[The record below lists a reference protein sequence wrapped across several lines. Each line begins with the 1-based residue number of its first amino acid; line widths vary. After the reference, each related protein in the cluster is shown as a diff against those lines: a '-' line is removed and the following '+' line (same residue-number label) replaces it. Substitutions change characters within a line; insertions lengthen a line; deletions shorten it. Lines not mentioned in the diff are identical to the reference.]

1 MKLMKIRR
9 IASGDIWRVNDKTRD
24 SLFLFCRIP
33 FLCRMNRKHHYR
45 FGFGILFMIL
55 SILPVSTADAQNK
68 GDVLMPYLS
77 YAGHRPGADLA
88 DRFGNNFSLGL
99 GLDWLTAKSNWI
111 IGLNANF
118 LFGNSVK
125 SDVLAS
131 LRTDAG
137 FIIGNNR
144 LPADIALRQRG
155 WLLQA
160 EIGKH
165 FPLNAENP
173 RSGIRITISPGLLQH
188 NIRIQDDP
196 QQAVPQ
202 LLGDYKKGYD
212 RLTNGFSLT
221 EFIGYQLL
229 SENRRMNFFLGL
241 EFTQAFT
248 QNRRDFDFVTR
259 TKDET
264 RRTDLLYGIRL
275 GWIIPFYVGSA
286 GGDIYY

>member
-1 MKLMKIRR
+1 MIKKWLCPF
-9 IASGDIWRVNDKTRD
+9 
-24 SLFLFCRIP
+24 FLGLL
-33 FLCRMNRKHHYR
+33 LCQ
-45 FGFGILFMIL
+45 L
-55 SILPVSTADAQNK
+55 VSAQQNSTYAQNK

-77 YAGHRPGADLA
+77 YAVHRPGGDLA

-99 GLDWLTAKSNWI
+99 GLDWMTAKSNWI
-111 IGLNANF
+111 FGLNANF

-125 SDVLAS
+125 SDVLAG

-144 LPADIALRQRG
+144 LPADITLRQRG
-155 WLLQA
+155 WLLHA
-160 EIGKH
+160 EFGKH

-173 RSGIRITISPGLLQH
+173 RSGIRITLSPGLFQH
-188 NIRIQDDP
+188 RIRIQDDP

-212 RLTNGFSLT
+212 RLTNGFSIT

-229 SENRRMNFFLGL
+229 SENKRINFFLGL

-259 TKDET
+259 SKDEV
-264 RRTDLLYGIRL
+264 RRMELLSGIRL
-275 GWIIPFYVGSA
+275 GWIIPFYVGSG

>member
-1 MKLMKIRR
+1 MIKQEI
-9 IASGDIWRVNDKTRD
+9 SF
-24 SLFLFCRIP
+24 SSSSRIP
-33 FLCRMNRKHHYR
+33 FLCSMKRNR
-45 FGFGILFMIL
+45 FCGTGFGLLVMTLILLQGGIAF
-55 SILPVSTADAQNK
+55 AQNK

-77 YAGHRPGADLA
+77 YAGHRPGADLEA
-88 DRFGNNFSLGL
+88 RFGNNFSLGL

-111 IGLNANF
+111 FGLNANF
-118 LFGNSVK
+118 LFGNTVK
-125 SDVLAS
+125 SDVLAG

-137 FIIGNNR
+137 FIIGNSR
-144 LPADIALRQRG
+144 LPADITLRQRG
-155 WLLQA
+155 WLLHA
-160 EIGKH
+160 EIGRH
-165 FPLNAENP
+165 FPLNADNP
-173 RSGIRITISPGLLQH
+173 RSGIRVTISPGLLQH

-212 RLTNGFSLT
+212 RLSNGFSLT

-248 QNRRDFDFVTR
+248 QNRRDFDFVSR